1 LILTF
6 RNPVIFVHY
15 RTLLK
20 AVDSKQRAL
29 PLVWMV
35 VAQAKGHLPEDLH
48 VQLVAQVQ
56 ALVPATAD
64 VIFVGDGEFDGVT
77 LQATLSDYGWE
88 YVCRTAK
95 NVQLGEGDEEALFP
109 FEAVNVQPGECIALP
124 EVTFTQQAYGPVLV
138 IAWWDAAYKQP
149 IYLVSNMALCEE
161 ACHWYRRR
169 YRIETFFSDQK
180 SRGFNLQKSHLADPE
195 RLARLLIATCLAY
208 IWIVYLGVVAQRDKW
223 VAIIH
228 RTDRCDLSLFQLGLE
243 LLEHFLNE
251 GLPIPVAFKIPV
263 VLKSVR

>member
-95 NVQLGEGDEEALFP
+95 NVQLGEGDE
-109 FEAVNVQPGECIALP
+109 
-124 EVTFTQQAYGPVLV
+124 
-138 IAWWDAAYKQP
+138 
-149 IYLVSNMALCEE
+149 
-161 ACHWYRRR
+161 
-169 YRIETFFSDQK
+169 
-180 SRGFNLQKSHLADPE
+180 
-195 RLARLLIATCLAY
+195 
-208 IWIVYLGVVAQRDKW
+208 
-223 VAIIH
+223 
-228 RTDRCDLSLFQLGLE
+228 
-243 LLEHFLNE
+243 
-251 GLPIPVAFKIPV
+251 
-263 VLKSVR
+263 